1 MPAGCWPQGRPEP
14 QARGREEIACSCQPR
29 TAGTE
34 PVPGSLPPRRP
45 PGLGPRGAA
54 AKLRSPRAHGL
65 RAPETELLP
74 GSPVSAQESSTGCV
88 PRPRPLGR
96 PRSAQHS
103 VTAQGQ
109 RPGRPIRT
117 RRGRL
122 SSRPEPSE
130 NGKTS
135 RSPLAS
141 PAPRGVLTTPPQG
154 LWQISPKRGIGTQGD
169 PGPTSPHAGPP
180 RGQSHDDDQVVG
192 FCFHTCRTPCA
203 LPRPGE
209 QGWEGGP
216 CPRLPPQPGR
226 KMGPWGEAWSEGLPS
241 ARVTRP
247 GLRGGLRGRDPWA
260 PSGTGHL
267 AWAQT
272 HWSMMATPP
281 SLYRSSSPRVGA
293 NRTISGSSLRSS
305 STSAKEGR

>member
-1 MPAGCWPQGRPEP
+1 MALAGRTDSTLRARGRGSPGHKGQTVPAWAGPEMPAGCWPQGRPEP

-34 PVPGSLPPRRP
+34 PVPGSPPPRRP

-141 PAPRGVLTTPPQG
+141 PAPRGVLTTPPG
-154 LWQISPKRGIGTQGD
+154 L
-169 PGPTSPHAGPP
+169 
-180 RGQSHDDDQVVG
+180 
-192 FCFHTCRTPCA
+192 
-203 LPRPGE
+203 
-209 QGWEGGP
+209 
-216 CPRLPPQPGR
+216 
-226 KMGPWGEAWSEGLPS
+226 
-241 ARVTRP
+241 
-247 GLRGGLRGRDPWA
+247 
-260 PSGTGHL
+260 
-267 AWAQT
+267 
-272 HWSMMATPP
+272 MADKP
-281 SLYRSSSPRVGA
+281 
-293 NRTISGSSLRSS
+293 
-305 STSAKEGR
+305 